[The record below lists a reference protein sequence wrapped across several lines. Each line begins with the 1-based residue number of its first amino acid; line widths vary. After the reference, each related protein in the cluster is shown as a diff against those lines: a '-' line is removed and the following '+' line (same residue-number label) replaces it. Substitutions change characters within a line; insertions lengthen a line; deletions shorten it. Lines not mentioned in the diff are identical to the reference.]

1 MTKTETQKLTSIIKG
16 YYNSQ
21 FFVDEFVINA
31 WYEEL
36 KEYEMQDALEH
47 IKKYLKQFPD
57 IPPKPHTF
65 TKGLLTR
72 EEREKLAN
80 EKYFVECNLC
90 HKWMGMN
97 EYDEHYGDCL
107 NIEYLIN
114 VAKEKGEGITRKEL
128 EHCRKEVLD
137 RLYEKYKP
145 TDTWMP
151 KMINESNYISG

>member
-1 MTKTETQKLTSIIKG
+1 MTKAETQKLTSIIKG

-36 KEYEMQDALEH
+36 KEYELQDAMDH

-57 IPPKPHTF
+57 TAPKPHTF

-72 EEREKLAN
+72 EERQKLAN

-90 HKWMGMN
+90 HKWMGMS

-114 VAKEKGEGITRKEL
+114 VAKEKGEEITRKEL

-145 TDTWMP
+145 TNTWMP
-151 KMINESNYISG
+151 KGINESNNILG

>member
-1 MTKTETQKLTSIIKG
+1 MTKTETQKLTNTIKG

-21 FFVDEFVINA
+21 FFIDEFVINA

-36 KEYEMQDALEH
+36 KEYELQDAMEH
-47 IKKYLKQFPD
+47 IKKYLKQYPD

-65 TKGLLTR
+65 IKGLFTR
-72 EEREKLAN
+72 QEKQKLAN
-80 EKYFVECNLC
+80 EKYFIECNLC

-107 NIEYLIN
+107 TIDYLIS
-114 VAKEKGEGITRKEL
+114 VAKEKGENITRKEL
-128 EHCRKEVLD
+128 EHCRKEVID

-145 TDTWMP
+145 NDSWMP
-151 KMINESNYISG
+151 KMINESNNIPG

>member
-1 MTKTETQKLTSIIKG
+1 MTKAETQKLTSIIKG

-36 KEYEMQDALEH
+36 KEYEIQDALEH

-57 IPPKPHTF
+57 TPPKPHTF

-72 EEREKLAN
+72 EERQKLAN
-80 EKYFVECNLC
+80 EKYFIECNLC

-107 NIEYLIN
+107 NIEYLVN
-114 VAKEKGEGITRKEL
+114 VAKEKGETVTRKEL

-145 TDTWMP
+145 TDIWMP
-151 KMINESNYISG
+151 KGINESNYISG

>member
-1 MTKTETQKLTSIIKG
+1 MTKSETQKLTNIIKG

-21 FFVDEFVINA
+21 FFIDEFVINA

-36 KEYEMQDALEH
+36 KEYELQDAIEH
-47 IKKYLKQFPD
+47 IKKYLKENPD
-57 IPPKPHTF
+57 FAPKPHTF

-72 EEREKLAN
+72 EEKQRLAN

-90 HKWMGMN
+90 HRWMGMN

-114 VAKEKGEGITRKEL
+114 VAKEKGEEITRKEL
-128 EHCRKEVLD
+128 EHCKKEVLD

-145 TDTWMP
+145 TDSWMP
-151 KMINESNYISG
+151 KRI